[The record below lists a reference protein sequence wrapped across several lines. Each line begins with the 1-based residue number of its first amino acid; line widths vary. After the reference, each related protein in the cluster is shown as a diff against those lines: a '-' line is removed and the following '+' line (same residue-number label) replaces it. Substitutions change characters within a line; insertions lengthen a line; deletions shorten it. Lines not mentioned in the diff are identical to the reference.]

1 MGSFIEPIRLGLQ
14 ESVRRV
20 TVHVVWDETA
30 RPNQT
35 IEVVQYLTDP
45 SKLDASLTG
54 GGLAAGAGAASG
66 AAGTGGAV
74 TGSAATSALPGI
86 SAITGIK

>member
-1 MGSFIEPIRLGLQ
+1 PIRLGLQ

-20 TVHVVWDETA
+20 TVRVTWDETA

-45 SKLDASLTG
+45 SKLDAALTG
-54 GGLAAGAGAASG
+54 GSGAAAGAG
-66 AAGTGGAV
+66 GTGGTAA
-74 TGSAATSALPGI
+74 TGTSALPGI
-86 SAITGIK
+86 SAGITGIK